1 MFNKPTQI
9 TQTTWKTVQSYAPFL
24 FFVMVNP
31 TEIDNSPHLL
41 LCLGV
46 GLFFTGGM
54 PLGIPRIPISASI
67 ACGIV
72 MALGC
77 GIATFSLAPW
87 FPALRAVV
95 ESKWGQWVPSVS
107 FSLAVVLW
115 VFVVLKISPI
125 SRALLISTAFVAAAA
140 GYSLACGVHAIVD
153 AIVSDVTRTF
163 KLWEEGIAY
172 LLNGC
177 AMVVWARLVTR
188 KLAGPGQYRVPE
200 KATLFIGYLTIGMGI
215 FAILSHIFS

>member
-1 MFNKPTQI
+1 MFNKSTQI
-9 TQTTWKTVQSYAPFL
+9 TQTTWKTVQSNALFL
-24 FFVMVNP
+24 FLAMVIP
-31 TEIDNSPHLL
+31 TEIDNSPLLL
-41 LCLGV
+41 LCQGAA
-46 GLFFTGGM
+46 LFLTGGM
-54 PLGIPRIPISASI
+54 PLVIPRIPVSASI

-87 FPALRAVV
+87 FPALKTVIV
-95 ESKWGQWVPSVS
+95 SNWGQWVPSVS

-140 GYSLACGVHAIVD
+140 GYSLACGVHAMVD

-188 KLAGPGQYRVPE
+188 KLAGPGE
-200 KATLFIGYLTIGMGI
+200 KATLFLGYLSIGLGI
-215 FAILSHIFS
+215 FAILWHIFS

>member
-9 TQTTWKTVQSYAPFL
+9 TQTTWKTVQSNALVL
-24 FFVMVNP
+24 FIAMVIP
-31 TEIDNSPHLL
+31 TRIDNSPLLL
-41 LCLGV
+41 LCLGAT
-46 GLFFTGGM
+46 LFLTGGM
-54 PLGIPRIPISASI
+54 PLVIPRIPVSASI

-87 FPALRAVV
+87 FPALETVV
-95 ESKWGQWVPSVS
+95 VSNWGQWVPSVS
-107 FSLAVVLW
+107 YSLAVVLW

-140 GYSLACGVHAIVD
+140 SYSLACGVHAIVD

-188 KLAGPGQYRVPE
+188 KLAGPGE
-200 KATLFIGYLTIGMGI
+200 KATLFLGYLSIGLGI
-215 FAILSHIFS
+215 FAILWHIFS

>member
-9 TQTTWKTVQSYAPFL
+9 TQTTWKTVQSNALFL
-24 FFVMVNP
+24 FLAMVIP
-31 TEIDNSPHLL
+31 TEIDNSPLL
-41 LCLGV
+41 LLGQGV
-46 GLFFTGGM
+46 ILFSTGGM
-54 PLGIPRIPISASI
+54 PLVIPRIPVSASI

-87 FPALRAVV
+87 FPVLETVIV
-95 ESKWGQWVPSVS
+95 SNWGQWVPSVS
-107 FSLAVVLW
+107 LSLAVVLW

-125 SRALLISTAFVAAAA
+125 SRALLLSTAFVAAAA

-188 KLAGPGQYRVPE
+188 KLAGPGE
-200 KATLFIGYLTIGMGI
+200 KATLVLGYLSMGIGI
-215 FAILSHIFS
+215 FAILWHIFS

>member
-9 TQTTWKTVQSYAPFL
+9 TQTTWRTVQSYTAFL
-24 FFVMVNP
+24 FFAMVIP
-31 TEIDNSPHLL
+31 TKIDNSPLLL
-41 LCLGV
+41 LCQGV
-46 GLFFTGGM
+46 LLFLTGGM
-54 PLGIPRIPISASI
+54 PLRIPRIPVSASI

-77 GIATFSLAPW
+77 GIASFSLAPW
-87 FPALRAVV
+87 FPALQTVV
-95 ESKWGQWVPSVS
+95 VSKWGQWVPSVS
-107 FSLAVVLW
+107 VSLAVVLW

-153 AIVSDVTRTF
+153 AIVSNVTRTF
-163 KLWEEGIAY
+163 KPWEEGIAY

-177 AMVVWARLVTR
+177 AMVVWARLVIR
-188 KLAGPGQYRVPE
+188 KIAGPGQNRFSE
-200 KATLFIGYLTIGMGI
+200 KVTLFVGYLLIGIGI
-215 FAILSHIFS
+215 SAILWHIFS

>member
-1 MFNKPTQI
+1 MFNKSTQI
-9 TQTTWKTVQSYAPFL
+9 TPTTWKTVQSNALFL
-24 FFVMVNP
+24 FFAMVIP
-31 TEIDNSPHLL
+31 TEIDNSPLL
-41 LCLGV
+41 LLGQGV
-46 GLFFTGGM
+46 ILFSTGGM
-54 PLGIPRIPISASI
+54 PLVIPRIPVSASI

-87 FPALRAVV
+87 FPALKTVII
-95 ESKWGQWVPSVS
+95 SNWGQWVPSVS

-115 VFVVLKISPI
+115 AFVVLKISPI

-188 KLAGPGQYRVPE
+188 KLAGPGE
-200 KATLFIGYLTIGMGI
+200 KATLFLGYLSMGIGI
-215 FAILSHIFS
+215 FAILWHIFS